1 MGYRERL
8 RVPAAWWLIGLFFA
22 VSFVTAVGFY
32 ISGLVSVI
40 AGALTVVAVAGF
52 LRWYGSVELLV
63 DERGVSA
70 AGAMLEWAW
79 LGAATARDA
88 DATRRRLGPEAD
100 HRAYLVIRGY
110 IATSVELAVND
121 PHDPHP
127 YWLVSTRHPRE
138 LVTAIEEA
146 RATMPR

>member
-8 RVPAAWWLIGLFFA
+8 RVPAAWWVIGLFFA

-32 ISGLVSVI
+32 VSGLVSVV
-40 AGALTVVAVAGF
+40 AGALTVVGVASF
-52 LRWYGSVELLV
+52 LVWYGSAQVVV
-63 DERGVSA
+63 DERGLSA
-70 AGAMLEWAW
+70 AGSVLEWSW
-79 LGAATARDA
+79 LGTATARGA

-110 IATSVELAVND
+110 IATAVELAVND
-121 PHDPHP
+121 PDDPHP

-138 LVTAIEEA
+138 LVAAIEEA
-146 RATMPR
+146 RARMPR

>member
-22 VSFVTAVGFY
+22 VSFVTAVGFS
-32 ISGLVSVI
+32 ISGLVSMI
-40 AGALTVVAVAGF
+40 AGGLTVVGVAGF
-52 LRWYGSVELLV
+52 LRWFGSAELVV

-70 AGAMLEWAW
+70 AGALLEWAW
-79 LGAATARDA
+79 LGTATARDA

-100 HRAYLVIRGY
+100 HRAHLVIRGY
-110 IATSVELAVND
+110 IPTSVELAVTD
-121 PHDPHP
+121 PGDPHP

-138 LVTAIEEA
+138 LVAAIEEA
-146 RATMPR
+146 RARMPR